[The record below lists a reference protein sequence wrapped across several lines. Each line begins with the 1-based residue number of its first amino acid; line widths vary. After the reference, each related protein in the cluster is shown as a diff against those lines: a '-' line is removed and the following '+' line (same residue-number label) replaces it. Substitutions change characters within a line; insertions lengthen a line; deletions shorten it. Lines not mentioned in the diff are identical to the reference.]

1 MDGAHFGEGKMNTVI
16 SFSCPAHLAL
26 RLSEE
31 NIPSREKSRWISEA
45 IKLKLDGVSIT
56 AHPSR
61 SILAYA
67 CSIIRKND
75 ESLAL
80 LVQKHL
86 EEFHTIKS

>member
-1 MDGAHFGEGKMNTVI
+1 MNTVI

-26 RLSEE
+26 RLNEE
-31 NIPSREKSRWISEA
+31 GIAPRAKSQWISEA

-61 SILAYA
+61 HILAYA
-67 CSIIRKND
+67 CSIIRRDD

-86 EEFHTIKS
+86 DEFHNIKS